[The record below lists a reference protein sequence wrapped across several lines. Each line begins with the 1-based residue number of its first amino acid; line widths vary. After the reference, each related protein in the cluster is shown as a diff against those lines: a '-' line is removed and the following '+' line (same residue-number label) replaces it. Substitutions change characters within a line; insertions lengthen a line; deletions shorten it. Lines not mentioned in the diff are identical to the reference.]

1 MANFVIKKTNNEIV
15 FINGEETFSNLGDG
29 TFTLSNA
36 SADWNITPW
45 DETEYQGI
53 SADVEI
59 PADLT
64 LGTATLT
71 LVDGDYVL
79 NV

>member
-36 SADWNITPW
+36 S
-45 DETEYQGI
+45 
-53 SADVEI
+53 
-59 PADLT
+59 
-64 LGTATLT
+64 
-71 LVDGDYVL
+71 
-79 NV
+79 